1 MRFGPLLVAVTGVV
15 LNALEVL
22 RPHESGPSVFWI
34 AVGALAIVLGIV
46 GHVQARSWEGRGVA
60 AQIAQVPYARPT
72 A

>member
-15 LNALEVL
+15 LIALEVL

-46 GHVQARSWEGRGVA
+46 GHVQRDRGKGGA
-60 AQIAQVPYARPT
+60 
-72 A
+72 